1 MPVAISLK
9 NFSLRFTPKRPV
21 LKDINLTINSGD
33 WWGIAGSNGSGK
45 TTLLYVLAKIIPH
58 LMPAKISGTV
68 SINHSTGLV
77 FQNPDFSIFNLTVE
91 EEAAFGH
98 TNPVEN
104 ALKAVGLWSF
114 RSADPQTLSYGAKQ
128 KLCLAAVLAKN
139 PDIILLD
146 EPTSMLD
153 YKSSLNLYSVLK
165 KLHRAGKTI
174 VVVEHNTA
182 LLNQYTQKLL
192 LIDDGK
198 IAASGPTRSIFNNRS
213 LIGRLNLE
221 PVK

>member
-1 MPVAISLK
+1 MPGALRVK
-9 NFSLRFTPKRPV
+9 DFNLRFTPQRPV
-21 LKDINLTINSGD
+21 LKDINLTINTGE

-45 TTLLYVLAKIIPH
+45 TTLLYVLAKIIPD

-91 EEAAFGH
+91 EEVGFGH
-98 TNPVEN
+98 KKPIEA
-104 ALKAVGLWSF
+104 ALKAVGLWSL

-165 KLHRAGKTI
+165 KLHQAGKTI

-198 IAASGPTRSIFNNRS
+198 IAAQGTTQSIFKNRA
-213 LIGRLNLE
+213 LIKRLNLE